1 MKTAPTPIKPIPADK
16 LPKGWKHS
24 SGNQGHIMYYPSE
37 GTDNL
42 TIIIRKPLGED
53 SYVVKTRTSPKS
65 KFKKY
70 DAYIARKANDVSSA
84 TDIALEIITAYENG
98 NFDSEKKF
106 MELTGAKKYKHFLAE
121 PDTKEKVTA
130 KIKEWEK
137 LLKSNNAPDENEYI
151 KKEIKRLKGLYEDG
165 GEIGKIKYILTD
177 YTVSVAEDDYE
188 EGESLETVSNW
199 EIKES
204 KEFDTKQKLID
215 YMNKVMY
222 VDYKEEHFDWEAG
235 DGKNVQTDVLCS
247 MDAQGDFSPATKDEK
262 ELWKKGEQKLYN
274 CHYWFYVLPVIVQ
287 DKYEKGGE
295 IHGSDLSEYF
305 PLL

>member
-1 MKTAPTPIKPIPADK
+1 MKTAPIPIKPISADK
-16 LPKGWKHS
+16 LPKGWRHS

-53 SYVVKTRTSPKS
+53 SYVVKTRISPKS

-98 NFDSEKKF
+98 NFNSEKKF

-130 KIKEWEK
+130 KIKEWEDFIK
-137 LLKSNNAPDENEYI
+137 GNKYPDEIEFA

-165 GEIGKIKYILTD
+165 GAVGKLKYILTE
-177 YTVSVAEDDYE
+177 YSVDAVEDSYE
-188 EGESLETVSNW
+188 EGEIGKSVSDW

-204 KEFDTKQKLID
+204 KEFTTKQELIA
-215 YMNKVMY
+215 YMNKVMD
-222 VDYKEEHFDWEAG
+222 VDYNEEHFDWEG
-235 DGKNVQTDVLCS
+235 GEGKNIQTDVLCS
-247 MDAQGDFSPATKDEK
+247 RDGQGSFFPATKEEK
-262 ELWKKGEQKLYN
+262 ELWKKGEKKLYN
-274 CHYWFYVLPVIVQ
+274 CHYWFYVLPVTVHE
-287 DKYEKGGE
+287 KYVKGGE
-295 IHGSDLSEYF
+295 VEGFGENEYF